1 MKDTRSFESKS
12 ATLSLLNRRDL
23 LKGSVAFFSS
33 FPQCCRTPELQ
44 PEAVRFDARVLSVDL
59 NKTDDLRRAG
69 SAAAV
74 VNMDRNLDIII
85 IRLSRHQFA
94 ALDRSCTHNG
104 AQCTYDQKRRT
115 LRCTSLNHAEYDL
128 KGTLLH
134 GRTHGNLRAYEA
146 RLAGSILEV
155 RL

>member
-1 MKDTRSFESKS
+1 MAMRDLNFESG
-12 ATLSLLNRRDL
+12 ALNRMNRRDL
-23 LKGSVAFFSS
+23 LKGSFAFFSA
-33 FPQCCRTPELQ
+33 FPQCCRTPEVN
-44 PEAVRFDARVLSVDL
+44 PDAVRFGARALSVDL
-59 NKTDDLRRAG
+59 TKADELRRAG
-69 SAAAV
+69 SAASV
-74 VNMDRNLDIII
+74 VNRERNLDIII
-85 IRLSRHQFA
+85 IRLGRRQFA

-104 AQCTYDQKRRT
+104 AQCTYDQKRHT

-134 GRTHGNLRAYEA
+134 GRTHGNLRTYEA